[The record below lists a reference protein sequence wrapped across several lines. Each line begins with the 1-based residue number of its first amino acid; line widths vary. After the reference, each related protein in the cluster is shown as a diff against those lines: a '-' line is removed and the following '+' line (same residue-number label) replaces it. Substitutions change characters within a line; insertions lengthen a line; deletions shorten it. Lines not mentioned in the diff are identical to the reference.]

1 MERMEKRIM
10 ANVCRYFVIII
21 ALSFA
26 ASAAHAQL
34 TNPGFET
41 AGTNYVFPDTGDG
54 AFPLITN
61 TFAAGWLPNGGAYVA
76 RTATNTPAQ
85 GTYEDSATGYDFVG
99 VNQSGSTNTA
109 RTGGY
114 ALRTFGPF
122 PGFCCVGSGASQ
134 LISSNTVA
142 AVSNNSIW
150 VVSGYGLNWS
160 GDPLQDFGLNVTG
173 FGVLQVAFY
182 DVTNALIG
190 AAIDS
195 PHLDTG
201 TVQNA
206 WISCSVT
213 GTAPPGTVSVGAWA
227 LHVGMNGALGSIFW
241 DDMSITNIGV
251 APPPPPIVTNLV
263 DATIL
268 GGNQACWPTVVNA
281 SYQPQFSDNNST
293 WTSIGTLIPGDGT
306 TNCVF
311 GFSHKFYRVLQSQ

>member
-1 MERMEKRIM
+1 M
-10 ANVCRYFVIII
+10 ANVCRCFVIII

-34 TNPGFET
+34 INGGFET

-61 TFAAGWLPNGGAYVA
+61 TFAASWNPNGGYVA
-76 RTATNTPAQ
+76 RTATNTPQQ

-109 RTGGY
+109 RGG
-114 ALRTFGPF
+114 AFSLRTFGPF
-122 PGFCCVGSGASQ
+122 PNACCIGSGASQ
-134 LISSNTVA
+134 LISSNTVP
-142 AVSNNSIW
+142 AVSNNTIW
-150 VVSGYGLNWS
+150 VVSGYALNWS
-160 GDPLQDFGLNVTG
+160 GDPLQNFGLNVVG

-182 DVTNALIG
+182 DFTNGLIG
-190 AAIDS
+190 AAIDG
-195 PHLDTG
+195 PHLDTN
-201 TVQNA
+201 TVAFPLNT

-227 LHVGMNGALGSIFW
+227 LHVGMSGALGSVFW
-241 DDMSITNIGV
+241 DDLSVTNIGV

-263 DATIL
+263 DAAIL
-268 GGNQACWPTVVNA
+268 GGNQACWPTVVTS
-281 SYQPQFSDNNST
+281 SYQPQFSDDGST

-311 GFSHKFYRVLQSQ
+311 GFSHKFYRVLESQ